1 MTRLGVTIGL
11 DDAGA
16 AQWASAAAVI
26 SRALRVF
33 GEVDVT
39 PANAE
44 LPAALRTLRP
54 DIVFN
59 AARDVAGRA
68 ATALTLEQV
77 GIPFTGSSSSA
88 LTLTASRDR
97 MKEALGT
104 RLIPTAVFTVVHGP
118 EDLVP
123 LTRRSFPLVV
133 FRTSNVFDARDCVVV
148 EDAAELE
155 REAQRLWASAPHP
168 VLVER
173 YLPGSAFACLVLG
186 NGADRVVL
194 PPVSL
199 VSGSNPADS
208 PSIDHVPE
216 GLREGVERVV
226 LETCRALDLRDL
238 ARVDI
243 ALSER
248 GVPHVLSADPLP
260 DLTGDMS
267 NPVLLAADSTG
278 LDQVELIQRTLH
290 VAAARTGLPLP
301 QSPMFDD
308 LRYRTPPRGLRL
320 RTRHA

>member
-11 DDAGA
+11 DDTRA
-16 AQWASAAAVI
+16 AEWASAAAVI

-39 PANAE
+39 PANSE
-44 LPAALRTLRP
+44 LPAALASRRP
-54 DIVFN
+54 DVVFQ
-59 AARDVAGRA
+59 AARGVADRVR
-68 ATALTLEQV
+68 TALTLEQS

-88 LTLTASRDR
+88 LTLTASRER

-104 RLIPTAVFTVVHGP
+104 RLIPTAVFTVVRGP

-133 FRTSNVFDARDCVVV
+133 FRASEVFHGRDCVVV

-155 REAQRLWASAPHP
+155 RETQRLWATAPHP

-173 YLPGSAFACLVLG
+173 YLPGSAFGCLVLG

-199 VSGSNPADS
+199 VSGSNPGDS
-208 PSIDHVPE
+208 PTIDHVPE

-260 DLTGDMS
+260 DLTGDLS

-290 VAAARTGLPLP
+290 VAAARCGVPLP

-320 RTRHA
+320 RARHA